1 MDLQTL
7 YSNLVVPNHLMVI
20 DGRPQ
25 MTLKVETLN
34 LGQLQEVIMEQLG
47 LHYQPFLTL
56 LQLLQEI
63 HGKRHKP
70 IKIGD
75 LSFT

>member
-20 DGRPQ
+20 DGQPQ

-47 LHYQPFLTL
+47 LHYLPFLTL
-56 LQLLQEI
+56 LQLLQEK
-63 HGKRHKP
+63 HGKHHKR